1 MLTAALNMTVSILK
15 LRIGAF
21 IALAALVGIVVG
33 GAEVGVTEGF
43 VFCLAV
49 LGASGAAGAFNQYY
63 EREGD
68 RMMARTHARPFASGT
83 LKAGVVWPLSF
94 ALLLV
99 ASLIMAW
106 SVGGTLAT
114 VFVFLGAATYGFV
127 YTVWLKRRTV
137 WNVVIGGAAGSFA
150 VLAGAAM
157 AAPQFGPPVGAVPAV
172 LAVVLFLWTPPHF
185 WALAVVRGEDYRR
198 AGIPMLPVVT
208 GPEVWA
214 PVIFSHVAALV
225 ALSLVPLWMGLGLVY
240 GIFVVVGGVPF
251 LWTSWQLLR
260 DPTRLNAKATFR
272 ASLLQFAMLAL
283 GVFADGMIT
292 AWSY

>member
-1 MLTAALNMTVSILK
+1 MLTALNMTVSILK

-33 GAEVGVTEGF
+33 GDRVGLIEAL

-49 LGASGAAGAFNQYY
+49 LGASGAAGAFNQYH

-68 RMMARTHARPFASGT
+68 RLMARTFGRPFASGT
-83 LKAGVVWPLSF
+83 LKAGPIWPVTFLM
-94 ALLLV
+94 LLA
-99 ASLIMAW
+99 ASLLMAW
-106 SVGGTLAT
+106 SVGGLLASLL
-114 VFVFLGAATYGFV
+114 VFLGAATYGGV

-157 AAPQFGPPVGAVPAV
+157 AAPAIGPVIGPIP
-172 LAVVLFLWTPPHF
+172 LILSVVLFLWTPPHF

-208 GPEVWA
+208 EASVWG
-214 PVIFSHVAALV
+214 PVIFSHVVTLV
-225 ALSLVPLWMGLGLVY
+225 AMSLWPLWLGLGPVY
-240 GIFVVVGGVPF
+240 GVFAIVGGAPF
-251 LWTSWQLLR
+251 LWTSWKLMR
-260 DPTRLNAKATFR
+260 DPTKANARAAFL
-272 ASLLQFAMLAL
+272 ASLAQFALLSAGVLLDGAVTWALA
-283 GVFADGMIT
+283 
-292 AWSY
+292 